1 MTMNRK
7 ATQNAAIY
15 GICGMVAAA
24 GSAAAQVIEV
34 QYAAPTLDRWSYPFN
49 GSPGTRLS
57 ASTFGAIEL
66 EGFDDHDAQLILG
79 FETRNEITAGLDPS
93 QYQILS
99 ATITITNTN
108 DEEFR
113 YDSTY
118 DTHDTYLYQ
127 DESLDTDP
135 GRPVH
140 LWAVGYR
147 NDFDQSTYGEYTVFG
162 GLPSVDPVQESRNA
176 FAAYFPDGVSP
187 TDISNNLKQEFDA
200 NPLAIGQVDTL
211 TTGDMVPVD
220 TTFVFDVDLCDPGY
234 RAYLTD
240 ELAYGEMRFAITSLH
255 TASGGDGGGTGDIQY
270 PFWYTRENPIAQILG
285 YAPTL
290 NLRVRIGSPG
300 DYTGNGIFDFFDV
313 SAFLADFTSGN
324 LDADL
329 TGDCILDFFD
339 VSKFLSAFAAG

>member
-1 MTMNRK
+1 MTRQSRQSIRLI
-7 ATQNAAIY
+7 AL
-15 GICGMVAAA
+15 A
-24 GSAAAQVIEV
+24 GACAYIGTARAQVIEV
-34 QYAAPTLDRWSYPFN
+34 DYSAPTLDRWSYPFN

-79 FETRNEITAGLDPS
+79 FDTFNEITASLDPS
-93 QYQILS
+93 AYQILS

-108 DEEFR
+108 ADEFR

-127 DESLDTDP
+127 DESLDLDP

-147 NDFDQSTYGEYTVFG
+147 NDYDQSTYGEYTVFG
-162 GLPSVDPVQESRNA
+162 GVPSVEPVQEARNA
-176 FAAYFPDGVSP
+176 FAAYFPDGVTP

-200 NPLAIGQVDTL
+200 NPMAIGQVDTL
-211 TTGDMVPVD
+211 ATGDLVPAD

-240 ELAYGEMRFAITSLH
+240 ELAFGEMRFAVSSLH

-270 PFWYTRENPIAQILG
+270 PFWYTRENPIAQLLG
-285 YAPTL
+285 YTPTL
-290 NLRVRIGSPG
+290 HLRVRIGSPG
-300 DYTGNGIFDFFDV
+300 DYNGDGIYDFFDV
-313 SAFLADFTSGN
+313 SAFLSDFTSGT

-329 TGDCILDFFD
+329 SGDCVLDFFD
-339 VSKFLSAFAAG
+339 VSAFLSAFAAG